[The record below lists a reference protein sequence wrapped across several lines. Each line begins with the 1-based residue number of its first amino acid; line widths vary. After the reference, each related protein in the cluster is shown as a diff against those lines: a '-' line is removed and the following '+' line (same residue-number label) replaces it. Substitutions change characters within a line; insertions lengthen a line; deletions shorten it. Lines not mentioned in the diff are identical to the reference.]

1 MKQIITFILCLLLLA
16 VREIYAQAPQK
27 FNYQGIARDAQGNP
41 IAKQQLSLKLTVLP
55 TIDATVPEYEETQV
69 VKTNEFGLYS
79 LQIGGGTPVAGQ
91 MKMVK
96 WETGNKYIRVAID
109 PSGGTNYINAGTTQ
123 LLSVPYAIY
132 ADRAGEAKS
141 SGNTQRAGNQH
152 YLSKFDASGSSSA
165 EINSQIFDN
174 GSNIGIGTITPA
186 ATAKLHISQNSA
198 SVLEHM
204 RMQNLSATGAGRF
217 TLYSD
222 GASNYATFTK
232 YGSTYA
238 GGYAGITSLY
248 PYANL
253 LAFGNNGLVA
263 GDGLGRFL
271 ISTSGNIGISL
282 FKSGLSKL
290 KFHADFASENVG
302 IGGSSV
308 PVSRVHLNN
317 TDGNI
322 MDLNLSNN
330 SSGHSSTDGFAIV
343 QNGKDAHLLQKENA
357 ALRFSTNNVEQM
369 RISPAGQLGIG
380 TNSPSAK
387 LDVNGQIR
395 IQGGSPG
402 LGKVL
407 VSDATGL
414 ASWQTPGAGS
424 GGTLDQAY
432 DFGGSGL
439 GRNIQADA
447 GAVWIQG
454 TDGLFVTGILGQG
467 NALGLSGSGTK
478 MFFHPKKSAFRVGS
492 VNANFWDE
500 DSLGIYSFSAG
511 FDTKAFGS
519 ASAAIGVGN
528 TAKGNASMAF
538 GAYSEALGDNSISIG
553 DNTISKAYSSA
564 AFGMNNDPISLS
576 SPSSY
581 VGTDP
586 VFVVGNGI
594 DAVNRSNALTILKNG
609 NIGIGTN
616 TPSERL
622 EVNGQVKIT
631 GGTPGAGKVLTS
643 DASGIASWQPIPAPS
658 LGGAT
663 TLDSSYNFN
672 GPGLGRI
679 INANNGAVLIQGN
692 DGLHVMD
699 SVGIGTQT
707 PGAKLDVAGQ
717 VKISG
722 GNPGAGKVLTSDANG
737 LASWQKGGGGVNGKS
752 VLNGNTNPNVGIG
765 TDGDFYINT
774 NTNQIFGPK
783 TSGVWGSGVSLVGP
797 QGVVGSAGPAGAT
810 GATGPAGVNG
820 KTVLSGTINPA
831 SGTGTNGDFYIN
843 TNTNQIFG
851 PKTSGVWGSGVSL
864 VGPQGVAGAAG
875 PAGARCDRPCGAVAC
890 WSNRVNRPA
899 G

>member
-1 MKQIITFILCLLLLA
+1 MAGSMSLRLCTLLVFIIGSLPFF
-16 VREIYAQAPQK
+16 VKAQVPYQ
-27 FNYQGIARDAQGNP
+27 FNYQGIARDNTGNP
-41 IAKQQLSLKLTVLP
+41 LGFQNLSIKIGILASPVAQP
-55 TIDATVPEYEETQV
+55 SFEEIHQ
-69 VKTNEFGLYS
+69 VKTNEFGLYT
-79 LQIGGGTPVAGQ
+79 LQIGKGQPIAGSMQ
-91 MKMVK
+91 SVQ
-96 WETGNKYIRVAID
+96 WESGNQYIQVAID
-109 PSGGTNYINAGTTQ
+109 PSGGTNYIEAGTTQ

-132 ADRAGEAKS
+132 ADRAGEAKL

-271 ISTSGNIGISL
+271 ISTGGNIGISL

-330 SSGHSSTDGFAIV
+330 TSGHSATDGFAIV
-343 QNGKDAHLLQKENA
+343 QNGNDAHLLQKENA

-402 LGKVL
+402 VGKVL
-407 VSDATGL
+407 VSDAIGL
-414 ASWQTPGAGS
+414 ASWQTLPSSG
-424 GGTLDQAY
+424 GGTLNQSY
-432 DFGGSGL
+432 NFGGPGL
-439 GRNIQADA
+439 GRIITADQ
-447 GAVWIQG
+447 GAVLING
-454 TDGLFVTGILGQG
+454 EDGFQVTGNFGTGDL
-467 NALGLSGSGTK
+467 LGLSGPGSRMFYYPRKGAFRSGT
-478 MFFHPKKSAFRVGS
+478 
-492 VNANFWDE
+492 VNNSNWDE
-500 DSLGIYSFSAG
+500 DSVGIYSTSSG
-511 FDTKAFGS
+511 YDTKASGAASTAFGI
-519 ASAAIGVGN
+519 ASYATGQGAV
-528 TAKGNASMAF
+528 AL
-538 GAYSEALGDNSISIG
+538 GAYSEAQGADGATAIG
-553 DNTISKAYSSA
+553 QGAIAKSYSSIA
-564 AFGMNNDPISLS
+564 MGVYNDPISS
-576 SPSSY
+576 SNANTFIS
-581 VGTDP
+581 TDP
-586 VFVVGNGI
+586 LFLIGNGSNSL
-594 DAVNRSNALTILKNG
+594 NRSNAFTLLKNG
-609 NIGIGTN
+609 NLGLGTN
-616 TPSERL
+616 TPSEKL

-643 DASGIASWQPIPAPS
+643 DASGTASWQFIPS
-658 LGGAT
+658 TLLGAT
-663 TLDSSYNFN
+663 TLDSAYDYGGLGAGRMIQTTHGAVWIN
-672 GPGLGRI
+672 GP
-679 INANNGAVLIQGN
+679 
-692 DGLHVMD
+692 DGLHVSD
-699 SVGIGTQT
+699 SVGIGTT
-707 PGAKLDVAGQ
+707 SPAAALDVNGQ

-722 GNPGAGKVLTSDANG
+722 GNPGVGKVLTSDANG
-737 LASWQKGGGGVNGKS
+737 LASWQTGGSGVNGKS
-752 VLNGNTNPNVGIG
+752 VLNGNTNPTSGIG

-774 NTNQIFGPK
+774 STNQIFGPK
-783 TSGVWGSGVSLVGP
+783 TSGVWGTGVSLVGP
-797 QGVVGSAGPAGAT
+797 QGLAGAGPAGAAGAT
-810 GATGPAGVNG
+810 GATGPAGAAGVNG

-843 TNTNQIFG
+843 TSTNQIFG
-851 PKTSGVWGSGVSL
+851 PKTSGVWGIRRFIGWSTRCAGGYGST
-864 VGPQGVAGAAG
+864 GVAGARGG
-875 PAGARCDRPCGAVAC
+875 PRSD
-890 WSNRVNRPA
+890 
-899 G
+899 